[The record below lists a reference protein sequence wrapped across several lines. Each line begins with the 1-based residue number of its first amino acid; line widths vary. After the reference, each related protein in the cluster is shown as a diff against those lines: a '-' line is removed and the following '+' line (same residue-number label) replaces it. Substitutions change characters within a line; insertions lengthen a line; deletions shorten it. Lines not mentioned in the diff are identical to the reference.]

1 MAGVSEATVQR
12 RGPRFVVRAFSTE
25 LGEGLGMGAIQ
36 VIAMDQSVM
45 VWVGENAGGDLP
57 PMGPLVFAL
66 TTRFESMPLAT
77 TLIEHGDGV
86 GSGVAQ
92 RLAKVRRKHAARAL
106 RYPRGLTRYPLET
119 AHGTRVLREL
129 VSPRRA
135 VRRVRARRRA
145 AHFPRARGNR
155 PGEGRRAARL

>member
-1 MAGVSEATVQR
+1 MMTGVSEATVER
-12 RGPRFVVRAFSTE
+12 VAPRFVVRAFSTE

-66 TTRFESMPLAT
+66 STRFESMPLAT
-77 TLIEHGDGV
+77 TLIEHGDSV

-92 RLAKVRRKHAARAL
+92 RLAKVRKKPRANQSTSRRRMTHVPAPQNSARDARA
-106 RYPRGLTRYPLET
+106 T
-119 AHGTRVLREL
+119 
-129 VSPRRA
+129 
-135 VRRVRARRRA
+135 
-145 AHFPRARGNR
+145 
-155 PGEGRRAARL
+155 